1 MTRASSILLLL
12 LALLA
17 ATPAGA
23 QLPDAWWQR
32 GWVVEEIR
40 CQRCD
45 ATMLRR
51 LRESVGQTIT
61 VTPDRFDNPLYESC
75 TGRPNYDQVAR
86 RPRAEAEQAFR
97 RLWPVP
103 RVESPM
109 PVAGMVR
116 CPLGDRTLN
125 NVGYFVF
132 DNARR
137 GYYRW
142 EGGAV
147 AVLR

>member
-1 MTRASSILLLL
+1 MLRFALILAF
-12 LALLA
+12 ALLA
-17 ATPAGA
+17 APASA

-40 CQRCD
+40 CPRCD
-45 ATMLRR
+45 AAAM
-51 LRESVGQTIT
+51 REMRGAIGQTIT
-61 VTPDRFDNPLYESC
+61 LLPDRFDNPLYQGC
-75 TGRPNYDQVAR
+75 DGRPNYDSVAR
-86 RPRAEAEQAFR
+86 RPRAEAEQAFQR
-97 RLWPVP
+97 PWSLPRLA
-103 RVESPM
+103 SPM

-116 CPLGDRTLN
+116 CPLAQGGLN

-132 DNARR
+132 DNAQR